1 MVSDDAVRWD
11 EKHLKNKH
19 PDTPQ
24 PDPLLVDYIDLFLP
38 GQLVVD
44 LASGSGRHSLLLAAQ
59 GCFVV
64 PLDCSLV
71 ALRRCRDNA
80 HANDLNVYPVVADLT
95 EFRFQPE
102 SLDAII
108 CFNYL
113 NRDLSNNICDALK
126 PGGIL
131 VMKTFNVNFL
141 ITNPKF
147 NSNYVLAPGELSKMF
162 KDLEIVFLN
171 DDCRTPDRPKSA
183 VVATKA

>member
-11 EKHLKNKH
+11 EKYLKNKH
-19 PDTPQ
+19 PDTLQ
-24 PDPLLVDYIDLFLP
+24 PDPLLVDYIDLFQP

-71 ALRRCRDNA
+71 ALRRCCDNA
-80 HANDLNVYPVVADLT
+80 NANDLHVYPVVADLT

-102 SLDAII
+102 SLDAIV

-113 NRDLSNNICDALK
+113 NRELTKNICDALK

-147 NSNYVLAPGELSKMF
+147 NPNYVLAPGELSEMF
-162 KDLEIVFLN
+162 GELDSKYLE
-171 DDCRTPDRPKSA
+171 DDCKTPSCTKSA
-183 VVATKA
+183 MVATKM